1 MTLDT
6 TSFPEAELETGSPAT
21 PQDPST
27 LQRLDLE
34 RLGRQRPE
42 IFKTAISELCFCAA
56 MLVSMLMSEYFV
68 SGFNILLPIVTT
80 ELDIPIVAQVWPSSV
95 FSLVAGAFLLPL
107 GRIADIYGGYIVFVS
122 GLGWFL
128 IWTIVAGFSQNYGML
143 IAARALQGLGPA
155 AFLPTGIMILG
166 RIYRPGPR
174 KNLIFGLYGAF
185 APLGF
190 FLGVIMGGVTGE
202 YITWRWYFWLGS
214 ILVGLVTVTAIFS
227 IPRENYEAKG
237 VKMDWLGLSVIVPG
251 LVLVVF
257 AVTDGAHAPKGWA
270 TNYVIVT
277 FCIGMAFL
285 AVSFYVEGWVASQP
299 LLPFSLFKPKHMKT
313 LVASLIFAY
322 GNFGVYM
329 YYASFYLYDVMG
341 YSIITTA
348 LAFIPMAV
356 GGIFLATTGGF
367 TLHLLPGR
375 VLIIFSGVGGLIS
388 VLLFALIPEGGS
400 YWAWILPAMLGATIG
415 VDITFNVTNIFITTN
430 IPQKDQGA
438 AGALINVLLFVPIS
452 LFLGLADVVAA
463 SYERKGEMGSY
474 KAAFWFGVGCAGA
487 ALVLFCFIDTGKA
500 ESQLRVEE
508 KEALEEAPEVGLVD
522 GHGDSDSNYSSHH
535 VHQATT

>member
-1 MTLDT
+1 M
-6 TSFPEAELETGSPAT
+6 
-21 PQDPST
+21 
-27 LQRLDLE
+27 
-34 RLGRQRPE
+34 
-42 IFKTAISELCFCAA
+42 
-56 MLVSMLMSEYFV
+56 

-128 IWTIVAGFSQNYGML
+128 IWSIVAGFSQNYGML

-202 YITWRWYFWLGS
+202 YISWRWYFWLGS

-227 IPRENYEAKG
+227 IPRENYEEKG
-237 VKMDWLGLSVIVPG
+237 VKMDWIGLSVIVPG

-257 AVTDGAHAPKGWA
+257 AVTDGAHAPDGWA

-277 FCIGMAFL
+277 FCIGMALL

-313 LVASLIFAY
+313 LIVSLIFAY
-322 GNFGVYM
+322 GNFGIYM
-329 YYASFYLYDVMG
+329 YYASF
-341 YSIITTA
+341 
-348 LAFIPMAV
+348 
-356 GGIFLATTGGF
+356 
-367 TLHLLPGR
+367 
-375 VLIIFSGVGGLIS
+375 
-388 VLLFALIPEGGS
+388 
-400 YWAWILPAMLGATIG
+400 
-415 VDITFNVTNIFITTN
+415 
-430 IPQKDQGA
+430 
-438 AGALINVLLFVPIS
+438 
-452 LFLGLADVVAA
+452 
-463 SYERKGEMGSY
+463 
-474 KAAFWFGVGCAGA
+474 
-487 ALVLFCFIDTGKA
+487 
-500 ESQLRVEE
+500 
-508 KEALEEAPEVGLVD
+508 
-522 GHGDSDSNYSSHH
+522 
-535 VHQATT
+535 